1 VNHPGGILRHVEAR
15 AFSIRHSPKPRH
27 LASVVITEQ
36 SSEAF
41 GKEFLKAEQHHGS
54 INQLSS
60 DMQKHYQELL

>member
-1 VNHPGGILRHVEAR
+1 V
-15 AFSIRHSPKPRH
+15 H

-41 GKEFLKAEQHHGS
+41 GKEFLKAEQHHGL